1 MASSAGERADFN
13 CSLQRAVLSLVP
25 LRYKEM
31 VDVGNCEVKQSL
43 HHRTERRGGGGELM
57 QISDFLS
64 VSKVL
69 SGSIYCACRC
79 RVSV

>member
-43 HHRTERRGGGGELM
+43 HHRTERGGGRGGVDAN
-57 QISDFLS
+57 I
-64 VSKVL
+64 
-69 SGSIYCACRC
+69 
-79 RVSV
+79 